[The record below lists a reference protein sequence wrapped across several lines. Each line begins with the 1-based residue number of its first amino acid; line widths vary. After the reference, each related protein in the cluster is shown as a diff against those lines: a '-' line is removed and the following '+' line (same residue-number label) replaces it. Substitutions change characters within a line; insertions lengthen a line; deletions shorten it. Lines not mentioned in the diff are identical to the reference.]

1 VQGGAKVHISNPKKT
16 GSITL
21 LIISKTNSELRKMN
35 TTISRNQFLKISLTS
50 SAGLILSNKAF
61 GSMIQKESA
70 DEINRKID
78 KLLSQLTIEE
88 KCLQL
93 SSQFPN
99 ANVRLKIPNMV
110 TGECCHGIMFEN
122 ATMFPQAIAMGGTWD
137 MDLIERVG
145 ASIAKEA
152 SMLGFHQ
159 CFAPMIAVLRDPR
172 WGRTEEGY
180 SEDPHLVS
188 EIGVAYINGLQGK
201 GKERYGKNRVM
212 ATAKHFIADGE
223 PLMGANGAAMD
234 ISEYTLHN
242 IHLLPF
248 KNAINKAGLGSVMP
262 AHHTVNGVACHANTH
277 LIDTILRKEYG
288 FNGIVVSDN
297 GDIEK
302 MHSLLNYAE
311 TKEEAMIMAL
321 EAGVDLE
328 LVINAVWKE
337 NKMYGPPLIKAVK
350 EGRVPE
356 SLVDKSVRRVL
367 ETKFLLGLFDDP
379 SLVDIKYDLLAR
391 GYDEDRF
398 DIVKSKEVEGLI
410 KFKLFNKPK
419 PGFEKVLNNPDHQA
433 LALEAALKSIV
444 LLKNKGGLLP
454 LDKTKIKK
462 IAVIGPNAKPIL
474 LGGYSVDNKYC
485 ISLLE
490 GIKQNVGSEIEVLYT
505 QGCDLIDPK
514 IENIEEAKTLAQE
527 ADVVILA
534 LGQDKSVA
542 RENRDRDDLN
552 LTGKQQTLAEAIYAV
567 GKPVVAVLQHAQ
579 PLAIEWIATHIPAIV
594 DGWYLGQAAGTAFAK
609 VLFGDYNPGGKLQMT
624 YPRNVGQVPCY
635 YNQMP
640 LGRVRNLFQ
649 AQKTT
654 LYPSEVGI
662 SYNPN
667 PLFAF
672 GHGLSY
678 TSFDISGPILA
689 KNTMALQDKT
699 TVKTTLTNM
708 GTRDGEE
715 VVQLYITDKYAK
727 PTRPRLELKGF
738 KRVFLKAGEKKEI
751 VFEIGHEQ
759 LEYWHNG
766 QWSVQ
771 AGEFDIMVGNSSQ
784 NLKKASLIIK
794 K

>member
-1 VQGGAKVHISNPKKT
+1 MNCKVSRKIFIKL
-16 GSITL
+16 SITGAASL
-21 LIISKTNSELRKMN
+21 AVGNEVFSNTSRSNSAKINDRIEKLIAQMTL
-35 TTISRNQFLKISLTS
+35 
-50 SAGLILSNKAF
+50 
-61 GSMIQKESA
+61 
-70 DEINRKID
+70 
-78 KLLSQLTIEE
+78 EE

-137 MDLIERVG
+137 IDLMERIG
-145 ASIAKEA
+145 TAIAKEA
-152 SMLGFHQ
+152 GILGFHQ

-172 WGRTEEGY
+172 WGRTEEGF
-180 SEDPHLVS
+180 SEDPYLVS
-188 EIGVAYINGLQGK
+188 ELGVAYINGLQGK
-201 GKERYGKNRVM
+201 GKERYDKNHVM

-223 PLMGANGAAMD
+223 PAMGANGAAMD
-234 ISEYTLHN
+234 VSDYNLHN

-248 KNAINKAGLGSVMP
+248 RNAIRKAGIGSVMP
-262 AHHTVNGVACHANTH
+262 AHHTVNGVACHASKY
-277 LIDTILRKEYG
+277 LIDDILRKEYG
-288 FNGIVVSDN
+288 FKGIVVSDN

-302 MHSLLNYAE
+302 LHTLLNYAE
-311 TKEEAMIMAL
+311 TKEEALKMAL

-328 LVINAVWKE
+328 LVINAVWND

-350 EGRVPE
+350 EGRVFTT
-356 SLVDKSVRRVL
+356 LVDKAVRRVL

-391 GYDEDRF
+391 GYDEDKF

-419 PGFEKVLNNPDHQA
+419 AGYEKVLNNAEHQE
-433 LALEAALKSIV
+433 LALEAALKSVI
-444 LLKNKGGLLP
+444 LLKNQGGLLP
-454 LDKTKIKK
+454 LDKNKIKK

-490 GIKQNVGSEIEVLYT
+490 GIKQYVGSSIEVLYT
-505 QGCDLIDPK
+505 EGGDLIDPK
-514 IENIEEAKTLAQE
+514 KENIEEAKAFAQK

-542 RENRDRDDLN
+542 RENRDRDDLT
-552 LTGKQQTLAEAIYAV
+552 LTGKQQALAEAIYAV
-567 GKPVVAVLQHAQ
+567 GKPVIVVLQHAQ
-579 PLAIEWIATHIPAIV
+579 PLAIEWIATHITAIV
-594 DGWYLGQAAGTAFAK
+594 DGWYLGQAAGTAFAN
-609 VLFGDYNPGGKLQMT
+609 VLFGDYNPSGKLQMT
-624 YPRNVGQVPCY
+624 YPRNVGQVPCF

-649 AQKTT
+649 AQQTA
-654 LYPSEVGI
+654 LYPTEVGV
-662 SYNPN
+662 SYNPK

-678 TSFDISGPILA
+678 TTFDISAPQLGKSLMDLA
-689 KNTMALQDKT
+689 EKTSVKVSITNT
-699 TVKTTLTNM
+699 

-715 VVQLYITDKYAK
+715 VIQLYITDKYAK

-738 KRVFLKAGEKKEI
+738 KRVFLKAGEQREVI
-751 VFEIGHEQ
+751 FEVGQEQ

-766 QWSVQ
+766 KWAVQ
-771 AGEFDIMVGNSSQ
+771 AGEFDIQVGNSSQ
-784 NLKKASLIIK
+784 NLKKVSLKITK
-794 K
+794 

>member
-1 VQGGAKVHISNPKKT
+1 MS
-16 GSITL
+16 S
-21 LIISKTNSELRKMN
+21 R
-35 TTISRNQFLKISLTS
+35 ISRKYFLKLSLTG
-50 SAGLILSNKAF
+50 AGSFALGKSTF
-61 GSMIQKESA
+61 GNPNSISPKYAE
-70 DEINRKID
+70 ID
-78 KLLSQLTIEE
+78 KRIDILLKQMTIEE

-137 MDLIERVG
+137 VDLIERVG
-145 ASIAKEA
+145 TAIAKEA
-152 SMLGFHQ
+152 SILGFHQ

-172 WGRTEEGY
+172 WGRTEEGF
-180 SEDPHLVS
+180 SEDPYLVS
-188 EIGVAYINGLQGK
+188 EIGVAFINGLQGK
-201 GKERYGKNRVM
+201 GKERYDKNHVM

-223 PLMGANGAAMD
+223 PSMGANGAAMD
-234 ISEYTLHN
+234 VSDYSLHN

-248 KNAINKAGLGSVMP
+248 RNAILKAKIGSVMP
-262 AHHTVNGVACHANTH
+262 AHHTVNGVACHASKF
-277 LIDTILRKEYG
+277 LIEDILRKEYG

-311 TKEEAMIMAL
+311 TKEEALIMAM

-328 LVINAVWKE
+328 LVINAVWGD
-337 NKMYGPPLIKAVK
+337 NKMYGPPLVKAVQ
-350 EGRVPE
+350 EGRLE
-356 SLVDKSVRRVL
+356 MALVDKSVKRVL

-419 PGFEKVLNNPDHQA
+419 YGYEKVLNNQKHQQ
-433 LALEAALKSIV
+433 LALEAALKSII
-444 LLKNKGGLLP
+444 LLKNQDGLLP
-454 LDKTKIKK
+454 LDKSKVKT
-462 IAVIGPNAKPIL
+462 IAVIGPNAKPVL

-485 ISLLE
+485 VNLLD
-490 GIKQNVGSEIEVLYT
+490 GIKQHVGSAIEVLYSE
-505 QGCDLIDPK
+505 GCDLIDPK
-514 IENIEEAKTLAQE
+514 KETIAEAIVLANK

-542 RENRDRDDLN
+542 RENRDRDDLT
-552 LTGKQQTLAEAIYAV
+552 LTGKQEALAQAIYSV
-567 GKPVVAVLQHAQ
+567 GKPVVVVLQHAQ
-579 PLAIEWIATHIPAIV
+579 PLAIEWIVTHIPAIV

-609 VLFGDYNPGGKLQMT
+609 VLFGDYNPSGKLQMT

-635 YNQMP
+635 YNQLP

-649 AQKTT
+649 EKQSP
-654 LYPSEVGI
+654 LYPVEVGI
-662 SYNPN
+662 SHSPK
-667 PLFAF
+667 PLFPF

-678 TSFDISGPILA
+678 TSFDISAPKLQKKHISVA
-689 KNTMALQDKT
+689 ETSFVQVIITNTGSL
-699 TVKTTLTNM
+699 
-708 GTRDGEE
+708 DGEE
-715 VVQLYITDKYAK
+715 VIQLYITDKYAK

-738 KRVFLKAGEKKEI
+738 KRVSLKSGEQKEV
-751 VFEIGHEQ
+751 VFEIASDQ

-766 QWSVQ
+766 KWSVEP
-771 AGEFDIMVGNSSQ
+771 GEYDIWIGNSSQ
-784 NLKKASLIIK
+784 NLKNTSLYVIK
-794 K
+794 

>member
-1 VQGGAKVHISNPKKT
+1 MS
-16 GSITL
+16 S
-21 LIISKTNSELRKMN
+21 R
-35 TTISRNQFLKISLTS
+35 ISRKYFLKLSLTG
-50 SAGLILSNKAF
+50 AGSFALGKSTF
-61 GSMIQKESA
+61 GNPNSISPKYAE
-70 DEINRKID
+70 ID
-78 KLLSQLTIEE
+78 KRIDILLKQMTIEE

-137 MDLIERVG
+137 VDLIERVG
-145 ASIAKEA
+145 TAIAKEA
-152 SMLGFHQ
+152 SILGFHQ

-172 WGRTEEGY
+172 WGRTEEGF
-180 SEDPHLVS
+180 SEDPYLVS
-188 EIGVAYINGLQGK
+188 EIGVAFINGLQGK
-201 GKERYGKNRVM
+201 GKERYDKNHVM

-223 PLMGANGAAMD
+223 PSMGANGAAMD
-234 ISEYTLHN
+234 VSDYSLHN

-248 KNAINKAGLGSVMP
+248 RNAILKAKIGSVMP
-262 AHHTVNGVACHANTH
+262 AHHTVNGVACHASKF
-277 LIDTILRKEYG
+277 LIEDILRKEYG

-311 TKEEAMIMAL
+311 TKEEALIMAM

-328 LVINAVWKE
+328 LVINAVWGD
-337 NKMYGPPLIKAVK
+337 NKMYGPPLVKAVQ
-350 EGRVPE
+350 EGRLE
-356 SLVDKSVRRVL
+356 MALVDKSVKRVL

-391 GYDEDRF
+391 GYDEDKF

-419 PGFEKVLNNPDHQA
+419 YGYEKVLNNQKHQQ
-433 LALEAALKSIV
+433 LALEAALKSII
-444 LLKNKGGLLP
+444 LLKNQDGLLP
-454 LDKTKIKK
+454 LDKSKVKT

-485 ISLLE
+485 VNLLD
-490 GIKQNVGSEIEVLYT
+490 GIKQYVGSAIEVLYSE
-505 QGCDLIDPK
+505 GCDLIDPK
-514 IENIEEAKTLAQE
+514 KENIAEAIVLANK

-542 RENRDRDDLN
+542 RENRDRDDLT
-552 LTGKQQTLAEAIYAV
+552 LTGKQEALAQAIYSV
-567 GKPVVAVLQHAQ
+567 GKPVVVVLQHAQ
-579 PLAIEWIATHIPAIV
+579 PLAIEWIVTHIPAIV

-609 VLFGDYNPGGKLQMT
+609 VLFGDYNPSGKLQMT

-635 YNQMP
+635 YNQLP

-649 AQKTT
+649 EKQSP
-654 LYPSEVGI
+654 LYPVEVGI
-662 SYNPN
+662 SHSPK
-667 PLFAF
+667 PLFPF

-678 TSFDISGPILA
+678 TSFDISAPKLQKKYMSIA
-689 KNTMALQDKT
+689 ETSVVQVNITNTGSL
-699 TVKTTLTNM
+699 
-708 GTRDGEE
+708 DGEE
-715 VVQLYITDKYAK
+715 VIQLYITDKYAK

-738 KRVFLKAGEKKEI
+738 KRVSLKSGEQKE
-751 VFEIGHEQ
+751 VAFEIGNDQ

-766 QWSVQ
+766 KWSVEP
-771 AGEFDIMVGNSSQ
+771 GEYDIWIGNSSQ
-784 NLKKASLIIK
+784 NLKNTSLYVIK
-794 K
+794 